1 MPRVRFDGGIIGSLN
16 TPTTSVASGIWTVK
30 DNEEYTRRGLWP
42 SQGYPVGSINAT
54 MLIVAGGGGGG
65 AGWGGGGGA
74 GSITYNSNYILP
86 TGTNYP
92 IIIGAGGAASSTN
105 GVKGSNGT
113 SSSFYTLSSTGGGGG
128 GSWDGTSS
136 YPQTTG
142 VFIGNQ
148 GASGGGTSSK
158 GSIGGANT
166 LGLGYAGGAGLS
178 DNSTFDA
185 GGGGGGAG
193 GIGATA
199 TGGTGAAGGTGVAYN
214 ITGISIYYAG
224 GGGGGSTG
232 SGGAGGTGGG
242 GAGGGTNSTPGKSAN
257 TGQGG
262 GGGGGSVNAG
272 QSGGAGGSGT
282 VILSYPLP
290 QYWTGGTVTNNN
302 GTNVVHTFTTSANL
316 VALATPIDTYQPY
329 NTLLVHAD
337 GTNGANNGVFLDS
350 STNNLSITKTG
361 TATQGTFSPF
371 STTGWSNYFNTSSDS
386 YGFPSTAGMALGA
399 SGNAT
404 IECWAYFSA
413 LPASGAFIFN
423 KDGAAGTNYPE
434 YAFTFSD
441 GSGTLNLELGVSTG
455 ASSVQGIPFGVIK
468 TGTWYHIA
476 ACRTGATWTLFLNG
490 SIVNTGTQTISPT
503 ARTNSFYVGTQL
515 NGGVGALN
523 GAYISNLRVIVG
535 STLYTSNFS
544 PPLTAL
550 TNITNTVVLTCQ
562 NNKFVEN
569 INNGTITVTGTP
581 QVQPFSPFN
590 PTAAYSNTVVGG
602 SAYFNGSSSYL
613 TTSTSPAFDLST
625 PTSWTIEWWMY
636 PTITQVSYIL
646 QNYTTSGATIYGLD
660 FNYSSAGTISVG
672 TYNGSSA
679 GAPQFYLTYP
689 VANNAWTHVAVVRNG
704 SGTNNITLYINGAVA
719 NTGTYTTWPAPGNST
734 TYIGARNYTGVQNYF
749 GGYISNLRSVI
760 GNALYTSAF
769 TPSSTPL
776 TTVSNT
782 AFLLNATNAGIIDSS
797 QKNELIT
804 YGSAAISTT
813 QSKFGGTSMYF
824 DGSTGY
830 LSNPSSTAF
839 TFGPGDFTVE
849 YWVYYNAIS
858 GSSYQQIC
866 GGSSTSAGF
875 SFGLSSTP
883 KLYMT
888 TSSVGYTSTGTTL
901 VTGQWYH
908 VAFVRKSGTVYFY
921 LNGVLDYS
929 VSAATTITET
939 GFGIGGGKTGA
950 FFSSCYVDEL
960 RVTQG
965 YARYTSN
972 FTPQTTAFLNT

>member
-1 MPRVRFDGGIIGSLN
+1 MSLKSLISTQSLKLKRLN
-16 TPTTSVASGIWTVK
+16 VANAFYIVP
-30 DNEEYTRRGLWP
+30 NA
-42 SQGYPVGSINAT
+42 INAT

-65 AGWGGGGGA
+65 
-74 GSITYNSNYILP
+74 
-86 TGTNYP
+86 
-92 IIIGAGGAASSTN
+92 
-105 GVKGSNGT
+105 GVT
-113 SSSFYTLSSTGGGGG
+113 
-128 GSWDGTSS
+128 
-136 YPQTTG
+136 
-142 VFIGNQ
+142 
-148 GASGGGTSSK
+148 
-158 GSIGGANT
+158 
-166 LGLGYAGGAGLS
+166 
-178 DNSTFDA
+178 
-185 GGGGGGAG
+185 GGGGGAG
-193 GIGATA
+193 GLITGNILLTTPLTVYNIVIGAGGAADSNGSNSTA
-199 TGGTGAAGGTGVAYN
+199 FGFTAIAGGKGGYNGGTGTAGGSGGGGGWNAAGGSGTSGQGNAGGSGSGGPYYN
-214 ITGISIYYAG
+214 AGAGGGAGAVGSNSNAGSTAPVGGIGIASSITGTSVYYAG
-224 GGGGGSTG
+224 GGAGGADSQR
-232 SGGAGGTGGG
+232 GAGGAAGGSGGG
-242 GAGGGTNSTPGKSAN
+242 GASATAGTTN
-257 TGQGG
+257 TGG
-262 GGGGGSVNAG
+262 GGGGGND
-272 QSGGAGGSGT
+272 SGSTTGGNGGSGV
-282 VILSYPLP
+282 VIVSYPLP
-290 QYWTGGTVTNNN
+290 QQFTGGTVTNINS
-302 GTNVVHTFTTSANL
+302 TNVVHTFTTSANL

-329 NTLLVHAD
+329 NTLLLHAD
-337 GTNGANNGVFLDS
+337 GSNGANNSVFLDS

-361 TATQGTFSPF
+361 TPTQGTFSPF
-371 STTGWSNYFNTSSDS
+371 ATTGWSTYFNTGSDS

-423 KDGAAGTNYPE
+423 KDGASGTNYPE
-434 YAFTFSD
+434 YAFIFSD

-455 ASSVQGIPFGVIK
+455 ATSVQTIPFGVIK

-476 ACRTGATWTLFLNG
+476 ACRTGTTWTLFLNG
-490 SIVNTGTQTISPT
+490 SIVNTVTQTVTPT
-503 ARTNSFYVGTQL
+503 ARTNSFYVGNQL
-515 NGGVGALN
+515 NGGAGALN

-550 TNITNTVVLTCQ
+550 TYITNTVVLTCQ

-613 TTSTSPAFDLST
+613 TTSTSSAFDLST

-636 PTITQVSYIL
+636 PTITQASYIL

-660 FNYSSAGTISVG
+660 FNYNQQSAGSVSVG

-734 TYIGARNYTGVQNYF
+734 TYIGARNYTGVLNYF
-749 GGYISNLRSVI
+749 GGYISNLRSVT

-782 AFLLNATNAGIIDSS
+782 AFLLNSTNAGIIDSA
-797 QKNELIT
+797 QKIDLST

-813 QSKFGGTSMYF
+813 QSKFGGSSMYF

-830 LSNPSSTAF
+830 VRAPHNAMLDLSTGAPN
-839 TFGPGDFTVE
+839 FTVE
-849 YWVYYNAIS
+849 CWFYTLNNTAQVPIVSKDWNQ
-858 GSSYQQIC
+858 GTTDPSYGIYL
-866 GGSSTSAGF
+866 GSST
-875 SFGLSSTP
+875 
-883 KLYMT
+883 
-888 TSSVGYTSTGTTL
+888 TL
-901 VTGQWYH
+901 VYIIGDGTSGSIFNYYTYTGIAINTWYH
-908 VAFVRKSGTVYFY
+908 VALVRNGSNMLSF
-921 LNGVLDYS
+921 LNGNLVNTQTISITSKD
-929 VSAATTITET
+929 AGTTFNIGTNNNTGSYFNGYIDEVRITK
-939 GFGIGGGKTGA
+939 GI
-950 FFSSCYVDEL
+950 
-960 RVTQG
+960 
-965 YARYTSN
+965 ARYTSN
-972 FTPQTTAFLNT
+972 FTPQTSAFLNT